1 MSFTQLIEAA
11 GAGQDFTVPADWAQ
25 GRACFGG
32 LAAALVFARMR
43 TLASARPV
51 RSLSLNFVGPL
62 ESDKP
67 VELRA
72 RVLREGRAVTHL
84 HAEALQDDQVVLSML
99 GSFGLARSS
108 QLQVE
113 AVPAPLLKSVEQCQ
127 ELPYLPKVTP
137 EFIRHLA
144 MRWAEGGLPFSG
156 NRARA
161 MAGWVRFRDERP
173 EQLNEAHLLALVDAW
188 PPVLLSHLRGPATSS
203 SLTWTIEFIQPLPE
217 LSGDQ
222 WCQYRAEIEHASAG
236 YGHIAAQF
244 WCPQGRLLAISRQTV
259 TVFA

>member
-1 MSFTQLIEAA
+1 MSFTQLIEMAA
-11 GAGQDFTVPADWAQ
+11 SGQSLTVPADWAQ

-43 TLASARPV
+43 TLTGDRPL

-62 ESDKP
+62 EADKP
-67 VELRA
+67 VELSA
-72 RVLREGRAVTHL
+72 KVLREGRAVTHVQ
-84 HAEALQDDQVVLSML
+84 AQALQEGQVVLSML
-99 GSFGLARSS
+99 GSFGLPRSS

-113 AVPAPLLKSVEQCQ
+113 ALPAPQLKAVEQCQ

-156 NRARA
+156 NPARV

-173 EQLNEAHLLALVDAW
+173 ARLDEAHLLALVDAW
-188 PPVLLSHLRGPATSS
+188 PPVLLSHLRGPAASS
-203 SLTWTIEFIQPLPE
+203 SLTWTIEFIQPMPE
-217 LSGDQ
+217 LAGEQ
-222 WCQYRAEIEHASAG
+222 WCQYRAEIEYASAG